1 MCAKLNYNVIGLI
14 KKAKVVKNRTQVVF
28 WVDFGI
34 NLEIQK
40 LSMTGKVQSTQPA
53 KDSKLVTH
61 IRATM
66 IKSFFKKTTKHEEYL
81 QLVKTTLSRII
92 SFHIKNKIYHLYIY
106 DVTVFQK
113 SGSQSIRGR
122 DSSC

>member
-1 MCAKLNYNVIGLI
+1 MIGLI
-14 KKAKVVKNRTQVVF
+14 KKAKIVKNRTQVVF

-66 IKSFFKKTTKHEEYL
+66 IKSFFKKQPNMKNTCNW
-81 QLVKTTLSRII
+81 SRQRYHGSFSYQKQDI
-92 SFHIKNKIYHLYIY
+92 SFIHI
-106 DVTVFQK
+106 
-113 SGSQSIRGR
+113 
-122 DSSC
+122 

>member
-14 KKAKVVKNRTQVVF
+14 KKAKIIKNRTQVVF

-40 LSMTGKVQSTQPA
+40 LSMTGKVQSMQPA
-53 KDSKLVTH
+53 KDSKLVKH

-92 SFHIKNKIYHLYIY
+92 SFHIKNKIL
-106 DVTVFQK
+106 
-113 SGSQSIRGR
+113 
-122 DSSC
+122 